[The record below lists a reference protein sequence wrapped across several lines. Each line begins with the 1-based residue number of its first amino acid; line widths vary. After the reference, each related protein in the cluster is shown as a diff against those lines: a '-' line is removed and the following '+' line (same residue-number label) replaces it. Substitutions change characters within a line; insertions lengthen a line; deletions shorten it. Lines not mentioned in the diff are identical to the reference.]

1 MTTSGW
7 EEIHGFQSPGE
18 YRRFVVY
25 LEKVVGEG
33 HVVEVPGDPNYG
45 PGKLFG
51 GQWFKDLES
60 GEVWR
65 LIPPDPPFL
74 GLWERVEPTS

>member
-1 MTTSGW
+1 MKASGW

-18 YRRFVVY
+18 YRRFVAY
-25 LEKVVGEG
+25 IEKQVGDG
-33 HVVEVPGDPNYG
+33 FVIEVPVGPDYG

-51 GQWFKDLES
+51 GRWFRDLES

-65 LIPPDPPFL
+65 LIPPDPPFC
-74 GLWERVEPTS
+74 GVWERVKRAA